1 MLPRETPLARPTDR
15 WANDV
20 ECFMQMAK
28 RGSSCPVRGP
38 SNRPATRLRYG
49 GTIFARGMTIQPHE
63 EHCVQTKQKPRII
76 PNPCFPFYVC
86 QDVHCRRPCT
96 APPPRC
102 SLLTRPAFVSPPPT
116 LSGTSCCIFV
126 LLFRAEGAGGEAHR
140 NRRHGRHPRPR
151 ARFPRGPPQV
161 HLRRPY
167 VRGIPQI
174 QEELDVRGK
183 AIPPPSPATEAF
195 VAEGRGQG
203 QRLKAKPTASCF
215 SWWLAVV
222 E

>member
-1 MLPRETPLARPTDR
+1 MVLLPRETPLARPTDR

-49 GTIFARGMTIQPHE
+49 VTIFARGMTIQPHE

-102 SLLTRPAFVSPPPT
+102 SLLTRPAFVSPPLPP
-116 LSGTSCCIFV
+116 LS
-126 LLFRAEGAGGEAHR
+126 LAHR
-140 NRRHGRHPRPR
+140 AVFSFCCFGQKAPGEKHIGTGGMADTRDPAPVSHEDPRKSISAAPT
-151 ARFPRGPPQV
+151 F
-161 HLRRPY
+161 
-167 VRGIPQI
+167 
-174 QEELDVRGK
+174 
-183 AIPPPSPATEAF
+183 
-195 VAEGRGQG
+195 AEY
-203 QRLKAKPTASCF
+203 LKSKKN
-215 SWWLAVV
+215 
-222 E
+222 